1 MGTTMGNKPTPAQ
14 QNKAMMEMAFALKLQ
29 SKQMQRMAGKAEKQI
44 AAEKKKVAKAVKE
57 GNSEGARLYAEN
69 AISQKSQQMNYLRM
83 ASKVDA
89 TAGKLEQ
96 AVAMNQV
103 SAQMVKITQKLQPS
117 MNSMDSTKVGM
128 DMEKFGEVFEEL
140 DVRVEMT
147 SGALGGATVNMT
159 PQDQVDSLLQ
169 EVGEEHALDVTSM
182 LEGAKTGTRVADL
195 NPAQEEDMEQ
205 RFAALRAQAS

>member
-1 MGTTMGNKPTPAQ
+1 
-14 QNKAMMEMAFALKLQ
+14 MEMAFALKLQ
-29 SKQMQRMAGKAEKQI
+29 SKQMQRMASKAEKNVGK
-44 AAEKKKVAKAVKE
+44 EKAKVAKAVKE

-69 AISQKSQQMNYLRM
+69 AISQKTSQMNYLRM

-103 SAQMVKITQKLQPS
+103 SQQMLKITQKLQPS

-147 SGALGGATVNMT
+147 SSALGGATVNMT
-159 PQDQVDSLLQ
+159 PQEQVDSL
-169 EVGEEHALDVTSM
+169 
-182 LEGAKTGTRVADL
+182 
-195 NPAQEEDMEQ
+195 
-205 RFAALRAQAS
+205 